1 MGMSKALWRFLL
13 PLFVLLL
20 LSGGP
25 PQIYGQ
31 DSSEPQPPVMIELSK
46 WQIYNDGTHPAETT
60 KGINAALST
69 LHKSGVQAVT
79 LPSGTYLI
87 DKDSRINMVSDMT
100 FVLPDD
106 AVLQKEANGKER
118 YETMYLGYG
127 VDNVTLKGGT
137 YSGDKNQHVFSK
149 KDSPHSAGTHEN
161 GYGIL
166 MEGASN
172 VVVDGVKTVNFTGD
186 GMTIGG
192 VGTLIKDLYEKGFVS
207 GALGAKGQAVN
218 NKNKMRTQTPI
229 PLTAPILQTEKT
241 IEISNVKKLPYTFE
255 VYFYQSGGKFIKKIS
270 AKARDQIAIPPEA
283 AYCHLVLNQASSKGG
298 YLEVWNRVVSRNITV
313 RNSES
318 AFNRRQGITV
328 GGADNVLITGNLL
341 HDIKGTAPQSG
352 IDVEGGYGENGN
364 LNTNITIR
372 NNQFYNNAA
381 YDAILYDGRNAWV
394 DGNHFASRGAIGLA
408 VSEPF
413 RGAWISGNQFDGTR
427 IYAYRDAT
435 LQNNSMNDSVTFFE
449 GPNIVIDGMK
459 ITNGTLALSAKQA
472 FGIKVSNVDI
482 AITQKVDAGLSVNNQ
497 PVRLSNVTITGEPSL
512 RSVSG
517 NAAPG
522 SVFDQLKVIGYN
534 AAYGLSL
541 PPGIYK
547 NSRFEA
553 AENGKFGTLSAVLAG
568 EYVFD
573 GCTFRGNADGAGTLY
588 AENKQLKLAVKN
600 STFELPGSMQAVSIQ
615 AAQSVLVENNTVN
628 AEHLTSKGTELI
640 KIGDYWKRNEP
651 YDVLGAAIRKNKIT
665 SNLQA
670 VGISTEYAGVNAP
683 PYQIE
688 GNILVN
694 ARLSLK
700 ANDRVNNNILKQ
712 LKY

>member
-1 MGMSKALWRFLL
+1 MSKPLLRLIL
-13 PLFVLLL
+13 PLIVLLL
-20 LSGGP
+20 LSGVP

-31 DSSEPQPPVMIELSK
+31 DSPEPQQPVTIELSK
-46 WQIYNDGTHPAETT
+46 WKIYNDGTHPSETT
-60 KGINAALST
+60 KGINAALAM
-69 LHKSGVQAVT
+69 LHNNGVKVVT

-100 FVLPDD
+100 FILPDD

-118 YETMYLGYG
+118 YETMFLGYG

-137 YSGDKNQHVFSK
+137 YSGDKDRHDFSK
-149 KDSPHSAGTHEN
+149 KDSPHSPGTHEN

-166 MEGASN
+166 MEGASD

-186 GMTIGG
+186 GMAIGG
-192 VGTLIKDLYEKGFVS
+192 VGTLIKDLYEGGFVP
-207 GALGAKGQAVN
+207 GALDAKGYAVN
-218 NKNKMRTQTPI
+218 NKNKIRTQSPI
-229 PLTAPILQTEKT
+229 PLTAPVLQTEK
-241 IEISNVKKLPYTFE
+241 IFEISNVKKLPYTFE

-270 AKARDQIAIPPEA
+270 AKARDQMAIPPGA

-328 GGADNVLITGNLL
+328 GGADNVLITGNRL

-364 LNTNITIR
+364 LNTNITIK

-394 DGNHFASRGAIGLA
+394 DGNHFASKGTIGLA
-408 VSEPF
+408 ISPPFSNAWVSD
-413 RGAWISGNQFDGTR
+413 NHFDGTR
-427 IYAYRDAT
+427 IYAYHDVY
-435 LQNNSMNDSVTFFE
+435 LQNNAMNDSATFFE

-459 ITNGTLALSAKQA
+459 ITNGILALSAKKA
-472 FGIKVSNVDI
+472 YGIKVSNIDI
-482 AITQKVDAGLSVNNQ
+482 TITQKVDAGLSVNNQ

-512 RSVSG
+512 RSLSG
-517 NAAPG
+517 NAVSG
-522 SVFDQLKVIGYN
+522 SVFDHLKVIGYN
-534 AAYGLSL
+534 SAYGLSL
-541 PPGIYK
+541 PPGTYK
-547 NSRFEA
+547 DSRFDASEG
-553 AENGKFGTLSAVLAG
+553 GKFGTLSAVQAG

-573 GCTFRGNADGAGTLY
+573 GCTFRGNTDGAGMLY
-588 AENKQLKLAVKN
+588 AENKQLKLTVKN
-600 STFELPGSMQAVSIQ
+600 SAFEVPGNMQAISIQ
-615 AAQSVLVENNTVN
+615 AAQSVLVENNVVN
-628 AEHLTSKGTELI
+628 AEHLTSNSTEI
-640 KIGDYWKRNEP
+640 VKINDYWKRNEP
-651 YDVLGAAIRKNKIT
+651 YDVGSAVIRKNKIT

-670 VGISTEYAGVNAP
+670 VGISTEYAGIQAP
-683 PYQIE
+683 PYTIE
-688 GNILVN
+688 GNTLIN
-694 ARLSLK
+694 AQLSLK
-700 ANDRVNNNILKQ
+700 ANDRVNNNILQQ